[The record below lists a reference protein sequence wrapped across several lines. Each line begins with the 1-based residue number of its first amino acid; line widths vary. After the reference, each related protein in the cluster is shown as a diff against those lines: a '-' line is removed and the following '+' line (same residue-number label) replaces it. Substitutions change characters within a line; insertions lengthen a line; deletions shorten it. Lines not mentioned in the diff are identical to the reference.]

1 MVGHQPHCVST
12 FQNTASAVFIL
23 RGDGIAVA
31 CCVLLPSSWSH
42 GGYGRGGGGG
52 PSSTASSCSTRAW
65 RAPCMQPLRD
75 KHHAAPNGFA
85 MPAAASEP
93 FFDVQGNYTAT
104 RRMGMAR
111 GGTGVWRRPLARA
124 PRLDGGKDA
133 GAQTPHG
140 HAALMCMRGSGS
152 SSGRATMPQRAPS
165 SLPIPVP

>member
-1 MVGHQPHCVST
+1 
-12 FQNTASAVFIL
+12 VFIL

-31 CCVLLPSSWSH
+31 CCVLPPSSWSH

-75 KHHAAPNGFA
+75 KRHAAPNGFA
-85 MPAAASEP
+85 MPAAASKP
-93 FFDVQGNYTAT
+93 FFDVQGSYTAT

-111 GGTGVWRRPLARA
+111 VGYGSVAASAGSCSTSS
-124 PRLDGGKDA
+124 LDGGKDA

-140 HAALMCMRGSGS
+140 HAASMQSSALICMRGSGS
-152 SSGRATMPQRAPS
+152 SSGGATMPQRAPS